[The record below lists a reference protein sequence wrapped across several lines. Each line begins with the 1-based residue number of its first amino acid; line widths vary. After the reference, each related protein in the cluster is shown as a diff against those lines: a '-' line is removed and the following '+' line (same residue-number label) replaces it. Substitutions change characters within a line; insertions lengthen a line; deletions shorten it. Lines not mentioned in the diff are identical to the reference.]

1 MARGPALPPAGTLP
15 DPVGAARP
23 RPRRGHALLA
33 AGGLSAFPA
42 GGAWR
47 SLSPPPLLFFVALFP
62 RSLFVGSSAAALFV
76 LRRVFTR
83 VRWGGKKDL
92 ARWVDEGG
100 IEIGW
105 ASSSVD
111 RVHGGLGAV
120 QAARN

>member
-1 MARGPALPPAGTLP
+1 VEVSL
-15 DPVGAARP
+15 
-23 RPRRGHALLA
+23 
-33 AGGLSAFPA
+33 
-42 GGAWR
+42 
-47 SLSPPPLLFFVALFP
+47 SLSPLRPSFSFLALFP